1 MVAVRG
7 GVHIIGQ
14 RLMKRRWLG
23 IVFIF
28 AVLVTG
34 YQFVPSEPTDR
45 DLAAVRR
52 VVAKHTS
59 QAILRIESAPSG
71 AVQVTTGWSRG
82 PLNGGGETFKLRKF
96 FGIWWVYSKS
106 EWAA

>member
-34 YQFVPSEPTDR
+34 YQFVPSKPTDR
-45 DLAAVRR
+45 DLAAV
-52 VVAKHTS
+52 
-59 QAILRIESAPSG
+59 
-71 AVQVTTGWSRG
+71 
-82 PLNGGGETFKLRKF
+82 
-96 FGIWWVYSKS
+96 S
-106 EWAA
+106 EWSASTLHRQSCGLNPRLRERCR